1 MCIILNSTEAAI
13 RLVVIPSGLV
23 VYFILANQEP
33 TSMITIDITLVIQ
46 VVNMIVLMFLLNGV
60 LYKPVKKIIRK
71 RSEKLQGMQGDVA
84 KFEKNARLRQE
95 EVDAKM
101 AKASAKAKAA
111 LDGARAEAQA
121 AGDEKMASIKAEVT
135 AFKDKELVEIK
146 AQIGAARGEL
156 QTNLEGFA
164 AQMAGKILGRGL

>member
-1 MCIILNSTEAAI
+1 
-13 RLVVIPSGLV
+13 
-23 VYFILANQEP
+23 
-33 TSMITIDITLVIQ
+33 MITIDITMVIQ

-60 LYKPVKKIIRK
+60 LYKPVKKIIRE

-135 AFKDKELVEIK
+135 AFKDKELAEIK
-146 AQIGAARGEL
+146 AQIGSARSEL
-156 QTNLEGFA
+156 QANLDGFA